1 MVKRCSTLRNSSSV
15 PGDVSRGRQ
24 ASWPR
29 CSRAGA
35 EWCAGARRVQ
45 ATRISCRPGLA
56 EGSGPLP
63 LSCTLTHGLHCLH
76 GLRSSSPEVR
86 DMVRGL
92 DSMPFLS
99 FRKAQLGKRGP
110 AIREGMLRWRRAG
123 PRCAGSRRRACGEV
137 LLPFSLSRTR
147 PCGGTPGRGHPALAA
162 VSVVTVRGP
171 QQRPSEARGPS
182 PLPCCRGP
190 GTAKTRL
197 LATISRRAVRL
208 LRPGDR
214 GNGGRRTPPARRRGG
229 TAARLIVRSCEQSHC
244 YAVWRGGRTRPACRE
259 GASWSR

>member
-56 EGSGPLP
+56 EGCGPLP

-86 DMVRGL
+86 DMVCGL
-92 DSMPFLS
+92 DSIPFLS
-99 FRKAQLGKRGP
+99 FKVAQLEKRGP
-110 AIREGMLRWRRAG
+110 VFREGMLRRHPAG
-123 PRCAGSRRRACGEV
+123 LRCAGCRRCVCGEV
-137 LLPFSLSRTR
+137 LLPFFAVADPPLR
-147 PCGGTPGRGHPALAA
+147 GTPGRGHPALAA

-182 PLPCCRGP
+182 PLPCCCGP
-190 GTAKTRL
+190 GTAKTRS

-208 LRPGDR
+208 PRSGDR
-214 GNGGRRTPPARRRGG
+214 GNGRRRAPPA
-229 TAARLIVRSCEQSHC
+229 AAG
-244 YAVWRGGRTRPACRE
+244 AGRPH
-259 GASWSR
+259 G

>member
-24 ASWPR
+24 ASLPR

-45 ATRISCRPGLA
+45 VTRISCRPGLA

-76 GLRSSSPEVR
+76 GLRSSSSEVR
-86 DMVRGL
+86 DMVCGL
-92 DSMPFLS
+92 DSIPFLS

-147 PCGGTPGRGHPALAA
+147 PCGGRPEEAIPRSPQSRLLRSGDHNNGRLRLVVLLPYPVAA
-162 VSVVTVRGP
+162 VRGP
-171 QQRPSEARGPS
+171 Q
-182 PLPCCRGP
+182 
-190 GTAKTRL
+190 RL
-197 LATISRRAVRL
+197 A
-208 LRPGDR
+208 P
-214 GNGGRRTPPARRRGG
+214 
-229 TAARLIVRSCEQSHC
+229 
-244 YAVWRGGRTRPACRE
+244 
-259 GASWSR
+259 